1 MVELFEQDER
11 QNNRQSSKGNQLKWN
26 NNGIWYKADYTGYEG
41 LAEYMIS
48 HLLLKSSLRQ
58 DEFVLYEPEQIRYKD
73 AVYSGV
79 KSNDFLEKDWQLITL
94 ERLFMTFFGQSLYQ
108 SIFKISDPEKRL
120 IFLVEQVER
129 VTNLSDFGVY
139 MNKLFTMDA
148 FFLNEDRHTHNIA
161 ILMNKDGRFSYS
173 PIFDNGAGLLAD
185 TSLDYP
191 LGKDVYLQIKEV
203 RAKTISADFDEQLDL
218 SEKLYGNHLKFHFHA
233 KDVSDL
239 LDGISIY
246 SQEEKDRVRDILL
259 SQMKKYA
266 YLFDE
271 KQPLLFCYNSDRFK
285 DRRCDF

>member
-1 MVELFEQDER
+1 M
-11 QNNRQSSKGNQLKWN
+11 
-26 NNGIWYKADYTGYEG
+26 
-41 LAEYMIS
+41 
-48 HLLLKSSLRQ
+48 
-58 DEFVLYEPEQIRYKD
+58 
-73 AVYSGV
+73 
-79 KSNDFLEKDWQLITL
+79 
-94 ERLFMTFFGQSLYQ
+94 
-108 SIFKISDPEKRL
+108 
-120 IFLVEQVER
+120 
-129 VTNLSDFGVY
+129 
-139 MNKLFTMDA
+139 
-148 FFLNEDRHTHNIA
+148 
-161 ILMNKDGRFSYS
+161 
-173 PIFDNGAGLLAD
+173 LAD

-271 KQPLLFCYNSDRFK
+271 KQPLL
-285 DRRCDF
+285 

>member
-233 KDVSDL
+233 KDISDL

>member
-94 ERLFMTFFGQSLYQ
+94 ERLFMIFFGQSLYQ

-148 FFLNEDRHTHNIA
+148 FFLNEDRHTNNIA

-191 LGKDVYLQIKEV
+191 LRKDVYLQIKEV

-246 SQEEKDRVRDILL
+246 SQKEKDRVRDILL

-271 KQPLLFCYNSDRFK
+271 KQPLL
-285 DRRCDF
+285 

>member
-94 ERLFMTFFGQSLYQ
+94 ERLFMTFYGQSLYQ

-191 LGKDVYLQIKEV
+191 LGKDVYLQMKEV

-246 SQEEKDRVRDILL
+246 SQKEKDRVRDILL

-271 KQPLLFCYNSDRFK
+271 KQPLL
-285 DRRCDF
+285 

>member
-203 RAKTISADFDEQLDL
+203 RAKTISADFDEQLGL

>member
-173 PIFDNGAGLLAD
+173 PIFDNGAGLLTD

-271 KQPLLFCYNSDRFK
+271 KQPLL
-285 DRRCDF
+285 

>member
-191 LGKDVYLQIKEV
+191 LRKDVYLQMKEV

-271 KQPLLFCYNSDRFK
+271 K
-285 DRRCDF
+285 

>member
-1 MVELFEQDER
+1 MVELFEQDKR

-218 SEKLYGNHLKFHFHA
+218 SEKLYGNHLKFYFHA
-233 KDVSDL
+233 KDVSNL

-271 KQPLLFCYNSDRFK
+271 KQPLL
-285 DRRCDF
+285 

>member
-1 MVELFEQDER
+1 MVELFEQDKR

-233 KDVSDL
+233 KDVSNL

-259 SQMKKYA
+259 SRMKKYA

-271 KQPLLFCYNSDRFK
+271 KQPLL
-285 DRRCDF
+285 

>member
-11 QNNRQSSKGNQLKWN
+11 QNNRQSSKGNQLKWK

-79 KSNDFLEKDWQLITL
+79 KSKDFLEKDWQLITL
-94 ERLFMTFFGQSLYQ
+94 ERLFKTFFGQSLYQ

-139 MNKLFTMDA
+139 MNKLFTIDA

-161 ILMNKDGRFSYS
+161 ILMNKDGRFAYS

-191 LGKDVYLQIKEV
+191 LGKDVYLQVKEV

-218 SEKLYGNHLKFHFHA
+218 SEKLYGNHLKFHFRT

-246 SQEEKDRVRDILL
+246 SHEEKDRVRDILL

-271 KQPLLFCYNSDRFK
+271 K
-285 DRRCDF
+285 

>member
-271 KQPLLFCYNSDRFK
+271 KQPLLSQNNSGRFK

>member
-161 ILMNKDGRFSYS
+161 ILMNKDGRFAYS

-191 LGKDVYLQIKEV
+191 LGKDVYLQIKEI

-271 KQPLLFCYNSDRFK
+271 KQPLL
-285 DRRCDF
+285 

>member
-11 QNNRQSSKGNQLKWN
+11 QNNRQSSKGNQLKWK

-79 KSNDFLEKDWQLITL
+79 KSKDFLEKDWQLITL
-94 ERLFMTFFGQSLYQ
+94 ERLFKTFFGQSLYQ

-120 IFLVEQVER
+120 FFLVEQVER

-218 SEKLYGNHLKFHFHA
+218 SEKLYGNHLKFHFHT

-266 YLFDE
+266 YLFDM
-271 KQPLLFCYNSDRFK
+271 
-285 DRRCDF
+285 DFLN

>member
-41 LAEYMIS
+41 LAEYMVS

-58 DEFVLYEPEQIRYKD
+58 DEFVLYEPEQIGYKD

-161 ILMNKDGRFSYS
+161 ILMNKDGRFSHS

-271 KQPLLFCYNSDRFK
+271 KQPLL
-285 DRRCDF
+285 

>member
-11 QNNRQSSKGNQLKWN
+11 QNNRQSSKGNQLKWK

-79 KSNDFLEKDWQLITL
+79 KSKDFLEKDWQLITL
-94 ERLFMTFFGQSLYQ
+94 ERLFKTFFGQNLYQ
-108 SIFKISDPEKRL
+108 SIFKISDSEKRL

-129 VTNLSDFGVY
+129 VTSLSDFGVY
-139 MNKLFTMDA
+139 MNKLFTIDA

-161 ILMNKDGRFSYS
+161 ILMNKDGRFAYS

-191 LGKDVYLQIKEV
+191 LGKDVYLQVKEV
-203 RAKTISADFDEQLDL
+203 RAKTISADFDEQLDVA
-218 SEKLYGNHLKFHFHA
+218 ENLYGQNLQFLFTK
-233 KDVSDL
+233 KNVSDIVNNADMYPPEERKRVEL
-239 LDGISIY
+239 IIY
-246 SQEEKDRVRDILL
+246 SQ
-259 SQMKKYA
+259 MNKYQ
-266 YLFDE
+266 YLF
-271 KQPLLFCYNSDRFK
+271 R
-285 DRRCDF
+285 

>member
-58 DEFVLYEPEQIRYKD
+58 DEFVLYEPEQLRYKD
-73 AVYSGV
+73 VVYSGV

-161 ILMNKDGRFSYS
+161 ILMNKDGRFAYS

-233 KDVSDL
+233 KDISDL

>member
-246 SQEEKDRVRDILL
+246 SQKEKDRVRDILL

-271 KQPLLFCYNSDRFK
+271 KQPLL
-285 DRRCDF
+285 

>member
-58 DEFVLYEPEQIRYKD
+58 DEFVIYEPEQIRYKD

-271 KQPLLFCYNSDRFK
+271 KQPLL
-285 DRRCDF
+285 

>member
-266 YLFDE
+266 CLFDE
-271 KQPLLFCYNSDRFK
+271 KQPLL
-285 DRRCDF
+285 

>member
-58 DEFVLYEPEQIRYKD
+58 DEFVLYEPEQLRYKD
-73 AVYSGV
+73 VVYSGV

-148 FFLNEDRHTHNIA
+148 FFLNEDRHTHNIG
-161 ILMNKDGRFSYS
+161 ILMNKDGRFAYS

-218 SEKLYGNHLKFHFHA
+218 SEKLYGNHLKFHFLT
-233 KDVSDL
+233 KDVSNL

-271 KQPLLFCYNSDRFK
+271 KQPLLSQNNSSRFK

>member
-58 DEFVLYEPEQIRYKD
+58 NEFVLYEPEQIRYKD

-246 SQEEKDRVRDILL
+246 SQKEKDRVRDILL

-271 KQPLLFCYNSDRFK
+271 KQPLL
-285 DRRCDF
+285 

>member
-259 SQMKKYA
+259 FQMKKYA

>member
-26 NNGIWYKADYTGYEG
+26 NNGIWYKTDYTGYEG

>member
-48 HLLLKSSLRQ
+48 HILLKSSLRQ

>member
-271 KQPLLFCYNSDRFK
+271 KQPLL
-285 DRRCDF
+285 